1 MHTSNTRSVEEL
13 HLVNQFD
20 QFRRVLQSPEYR
32 AHREKPLAHWALPS
46 DRRLPLAF
54 LGRRLG
60 ELIETPFSSLA
71 ATAGVGRKKLAS
83 LILLL
88 SRAAQTA
95 PDDLPQTAPAAASES
110 AVAQP
115 THGEGFD
122 FSRVSEMVWDQW
134 RTSVVRHGL
143 GGEKLGRF
151 APTLR
156 QMTRVIWN
164 RTLGEYAHQTLA
176 QIRNQKTHGEKR
188 VRAILE
194 VFHGLHAVI
203 GAMGTQR
210 HLVVRLYPTLI
221 DRVERWVERQLQSSK
236 PLDEESLLENYVRP
250 LCDQV
255 RIDANEPIV
264 RLMETRLG
272 FHGPI
277 TSIRQVARGMGLTR
291 ARVYQLLNEIN
302 DIMIVRWPNGRHLSY
317 ELLGK
322 AQRQGDDAE
331 QSKPLPRFSA
341 AVELFYPAARRGA
354 EGAVEPAAASRRDR
368 RSASAALM
376 STG

>member
-1 MHTSNTRSVEEL
+1 MHVSNTRSVEEL

-20 QFRRVLQSPEYR
+20 QFRRVLQAPEYR

-54 LGRRLG
+54 LGRRLA

-71 ATAGVGRKKLAS
+71 ATAGVGRKKLGS
-83 LILLL
+83 LIMLL
-88 SRAAQTA
+88 SRAVQTA
-95 PDDLPQTAPAAASES
+95 PDDLPQSSPAAATATISQQHS
-110 AVAQP
+110 D
-115 THGEGFD
+115 GFD
-122 FSRVSEMVWDQW
+122 FSHVSELVWDQW

-176 QIRNQKTHGEKR
+176 QIRDQKTHGEKR

-203 GAMGTQR
+203 GGMGAQR
-210 HLVVRLYPTLI
+210 HLVVRLYPALI
-221 DRVERWVERQLQSSK
+221 DQVERWVERQLQSAGA
-236 PLDEESLLENYVRP
+236 LTEESLLENYVRP

-272 FHGPI
+272 FQGPI
-277 TSIRQVARGMGLTR
+277 TSVRQVARGMGLTR

-302 DIMIVRWPNGRHLSY
+302 DIMVVRWPNGRHLSY

-322 AQRQGDDAE
+322 LTRQNDESE
-331 QSKPLPRFSA
+331 QAKPMPQFLA

-354 EGAVEPAAASRRDR
+354 EGAVEPAASSRRER
-368 RSASAALM
+368 RGASAALM
-376 STG
+376 RTG

>member
-1 MHTSNTRSVEEL
+1 METTNARSVEEL

-20 QFRRVLQSPEYR
+20 QFRRILQSPEYR
-32 AHREKPLAHWALPS
+32 SHLEKPLAHWALPS

-60 ELIETPFSSLA
+60 ELIDTPFSSLA
-71 ATAGVGRKKLAS
+71 ATAGVGRKKLGS
-83 LILLL
+83 LIMLL
-88 SRAAQTA
+88 SRAVQTA
-95 PDDLPQTAPAAASES
+95 PGDLPQHSAATPKATCPLPQSD
-110 AVAQP
+110 
-115 THGEGFD
+115 GFD
-122 FSRVSEMVWDQW
+122 FSHVSEMIWDQW

-151 APTLR
+151 APSLR
-156 QMTRVIWN
+156 HMTRVIWN
-164 RTLGEYAHQTLA
+164 RSLGEYAHQTLA
-176 QIRNQKTHGEKR
+176 QIRAQKTHGEKR

-194 VFHGLHAVI
+194 VFHGLHVMI

-221 DRVERWVERQLQSSK
+221 DQVERWVERQLQSAE

-277 TSIRQVARGMGLTR
+277 TSVRQVARGMGLTR

-302 DIMIVRWPNGRHLSY
+302 DIMVVRWPNGRHLSY
-317 ELLGK
+317 ELLAK
-322 AQRQGDDAE
+322 LHRQVENSE
-331 QSKPLPRFSA
+331 QPKPFPQFSA

-354 EGAVEPAAASRRDR
+354 EGSVEPAGASRRDR
-368 RSASAALM
+368 REASTALM
-376 STG
+376 STS

>member
-1 MHTSNTRSVEEL
+1 MHVSNTRSVEEL

-32 AHREKPLAHWALPS
+32 AHLEKPLAYWALPS

-54 LGRRLG
+54 LSRRLA

-71 ATAGVGRKKLAS
+71 ATAGVGRKKLS
-83 LILLL
+83 SMIMLL
-88 SRAAQTA
+88 SRAVQTA
-95 PDDLPQTAPAAASES
+95 SVDLPQASSAAA
-110 AVAQP
+110 ATTLAQRN
-115 THGEGFD
+115 TEGFD
-122 FSRVSEMVWDQW
+122 FSDVSEVVWDQW
-134 RTSVVRHGL
+134 RASVVRHGL
-143 GGEKLGRF
+143 GGERLGRF
-151 APTLR
+151 APSLR
-156 QMTRVIWN
+156 HMTRVIWN
-164 RTLGEYAHQTLA
+164 RSLGEYAHQTLT
-176 QIRNQKTHGEKR
+176 QIREQKTHGEKR

-194 VFHGLHAVI
+194 VFHGLHAVV
-203 GAMGTQR
+203 GAMGAQR
-210 HLVVRLYPTLI
+210 HLVVRLYPALI
-221 DRVERWVERQLQSSK
+221 DRVERWVERQLQSPE

-255 RIDANEPIV
+255 RVDAHEPIV

-277 TSIRQVARGMGLTR
+277 TSVRQVARGMGLTR

-302 DIMIVRWPNGRHLSY
+302 DILVVRWPNGRHLSY
-317 ELLGK
+317 ELLDKLG
-322 AQRQGDDAE
+322 RQGDAAE
-331 QSKPLPRFSA
+331 QPKLPPQFSA

-354 EGAVEPAAASRRDR
+354 EGSVEPAASSRRDR
-368 RSASAALM
+368 RKASAALL